1 MGTATSFLE
10 NLEWRRAEKH
20 FGGGSVDTT
29 AVLHAIIQSPSSFGL
44 QPYKIVVVKDKQIK
58 ETLKAASFG
67 QAQVSECD
75 TLLIFCARSDITE
88 RMEEYLTATGNES
101 MRDMLTGFVSRLA
114 DPLGWATRQVY
125 IALGFGLAAAA
136 EQRIASCPMEGFMP
150 EKVKTILSLPD
161 NLVPCVL
168 LALGEKSEQE
178 QGLPRFRF
186 PETDLI
192 LRIGSQEQTQEEEQD
207 KEEEQEKEQEKE
219 QEEDKE
225 PIQEVNKEE

>member
-44 QPYKIVVVKDKQIK
+44 QPYKIAVVKDKAIQ
-58 ETLKAASFG
+58 EQLQAASFG

-75 TLLIFCARSDITE
+75 TLLVFCARSDIPT
-88 RMEEYLTATGNES
+88 RVEEYLVATGNES
-101 MRDMLTGFVSRLA
+101 MRDMLTGFVGRLA
-114 DPLGWATRQVY
+114 DPLGWATRQAY

-136 EQRIASCPMEGFMP
+136 EQRIASCPMEGFQP
-150 EKVKTILSLPD
+150 QTVKTILSLPD
-161 NLVPCVL
+161 NLVPCVY

-178 QGLPRFRF
+178 QTSPRFRF

-192 LRIGSQEQTQEEEQD
+192 LQIGSLD
-207 KEEEQEKEQEKE
+207 KEEVKE
-219 QEEDKE
+219 EEDKGNE
-225 PIQEVNKEE
+225 QSQESQNSQD